1 MVKVNSREDFLKEL
15 SKLVPAASSGV
26 EIGVLWGDFSRL
38 ILDIIN
44 PKLLLLIDPY
54 MINKETYGSA
64 LNYSPTAYSTEVDFA
79 NILMKFSQE
88 IIFGQVMIARKFS
101 YDVVKRIADNTYDFV
116 YHDGSHLYHDVKR
129 DLNDWLPKL
138 KDNGI
143 ICGHDYVSLYG
154 FGVVQ
159 AVDEFCKEN
168 NFEMIILNS
177 DGGDW
182 AIKKKITNE

>member
-1 MVKVNSREDFLKEL
+1 
-15 SKLVPAASSGV
+15 
-26 EIGVLWGDFSRL
+26 
-38 ILDIIN
+38 
-44 PKLLLLIDPY
+44 

-116 YHDGSHLYHDVKR
+116 YIDGSHLYHDVKR

-154 FGVVQ
+154 LWCNVQ
-159 AVDEFCKEN
+159 AVDEFCKEH